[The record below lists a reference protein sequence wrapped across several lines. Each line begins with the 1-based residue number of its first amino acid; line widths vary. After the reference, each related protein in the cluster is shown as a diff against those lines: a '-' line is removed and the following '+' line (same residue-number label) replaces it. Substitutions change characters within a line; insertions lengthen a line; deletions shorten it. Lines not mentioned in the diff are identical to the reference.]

1 MKIASAILFAIAL
14 ALGQAMQGGAQ
25 IPALSLPSF
34 ALVVVAAALALPGAF
49 RAPAAALPLAS
60 SLTFLGYLIWRTLQP
75 DADPLLAQIDLSSAL
90 ACGLALVATASGFPD
105 NRARLWLLGSIG
117 VVLAL
122 QLGIGLAQ
130 FTMGGDWMPAGWFS
144 GELRHLYGDRF
155 AARTR
160 GSFLNPNHFAWAMA
174 TGCLMTLAFAVWGR
188 LAAWARILMIY
199 FAGTFLVGVVLAAS
213 RGCIIALGAGLL
225 VFGAVS
231 LVGITSV
238 TRKGSRSI
246 LAIGGLI
253 LLIVGGSGL
262 YVYESAWAAQSRFQE
277 MLVPGV
283 RSAFAEVAWRS
294 FQTNPIVGTGPGEF
308 LYAARS
314 LRQPTASGDPMYAH
328 NDWLQLLSE
337 YGWIGFSLA
346 LISMVLLIGNGL
358 ARFHNGLLSRI
369 KDGQKPFSNESA
381 LAIGCVSCVVL
392 FASHSVVDF
401 NFHIPANAL
410 LAAIL
415 IGLLAGGHRSNNAPY
430 ARTHRMAS
438 RILAAL
444 GFLGF
449 GGGLIFHLLATAE
462 PNITAIQARNAMSE
476 GDAPKALKLAEST
489 LAKYPDDPQ
498 LLWIEAQSAANFES
512 SLMLKANATAPE
524 MPAMDKGEPTLD
536 MDSEKDFGYGL
547 IGVLSEEESEAYLTR
562 ALEIYHRLA
571 KIRPRERKIHLEIG
585 LALVR
590 KGDFDGAERAIL
602 TGIEHDSWSGYP
614 LSIYGE
620 VSDMAGNRTTAVQIF
635 TMGTRMPDNQSSV
648 LNLQR
653 IQSEEEVLR
662 QLEAEGFIPEP

>member
-1 MKIASAILFAIAL
+1 MKVASAILFAIAL

-34 ALVVVAAALALPGAF
+34 ALVVIAAALALPGAF

-60 SLTFLGYLIWRTLQP
+60 SLAFLGYLIWRTLQP
-75 DADPLLAQIDLSSAL
+75 DADPLLAQIDLASAL

-105 NRARLWLLGSIG
+105 SRARFWLLGSVG

-144 GELRHLYGDRF
+144 DELRHLYGDRF

-174 TGCLMTLAFAVWGR
+174 AGCLMTLAFAVWGR
-188 LAAWARILMIY
+188 LAIWARILMVY

-213 RGCIIALGAGLL
+213 RGCIIALGVGLL
-225 VFGAVS
+225 AFAAIS

-238 TRKGSRSI
+238 TRRGSRSI

-253 LLIVGGSGL
+253 LIIVGGSGL
-262 YVYESAWAAQSRFQE
+262 YVYQSAWAAQSRFQE

-294 FQTNPIVGTGPGEF
+294 FQTNPIIGTGPGEF

-346 LISMVLLIGNGL
+346 LVSLFLLIGNGI
-358 ARFHNGLLSRI
+358 ARFHSGLLSRL
-369 KDGQKPFSNESA
+369 KDGQKPLSNESA
-381 LAIGCVSCVVL
+381 LAIGCVSCVIL

-410 LAAIL
+410 LAAITV
-415 IGLLAGGHRSNNAPY
+415 GLLAGGRRSSNSRHAS
-430 ARTHRMAS
+430 THRMAS

-449 GGGLIFHLLATAE
+449 GGGLIFHLITTAE
-462 PNITAIQARNAMSE
+462 LNITAIQARNAMSD
-476 GDAPKALKLAEST
+476 GDAPKALKLAETT
-489 LAKYPDDPQ
+489 LAKYPGDPQ
-498 LLWIEAQSAANFES
+498 LLWIEAQAAGNFES
-512 SLMLKANATAPE
+512 SLMLKANAMAPKT
-524 MPAMDKGEPTLD
+524 PDMDEATLD
-536 MDSEKDFGYGL
+536 MDSEENFGPGL
-547 IGVLSEEESEAYLTR
+547 IDVLSEQESEAYLTR
-562 ALEIYHRLA
+562 AIETYRQLA
-571 KIRPRERKIHLEIG
+571 DIRPRERKIHLEIG
-585 LALVR
+585 LALAR
-590 KGDFDGAERAIL
+590 KGDFEGAERAIL
-602 TGIEHDSWSGYP
+602 TGIEHDPWSGYP

-620 VSDMAGNRTTAVQIF
+620 VSDTSGNRATAIQIF
-635 TMGTRMPDNQSSV
+635 QMGARMPDYQSSA
-648 LNLQR
+648 LGLQR

-662 QLEAEGFIPEP
+662 QLEAEGFTPEP